1 MQWTAEDK
9 MLLRSFRLK
18 PYFSSFEK
26 DRHDI
31 ISVEKVKKKC
41 KKYEYLVDNEKSCVI

>member
-18 PYFSSFEK
+18 TILF
-26 DRHDI
+26 I
-31 ISVEKVKKKC
+31 IWKRSAWYHICRKKSRKSV
-41 KKYEYLVDNEKSCVI
+41 